1 MDTDTGPA
9 GARRVEGRHDGHC
22 FSVEVRRGAGERAR
36 VHEVRVEGM
45 VVASVQPR
53 EESGM
58 NAALAA
64 GAALARAWIDALP
77 RGPGTPVPRPAA
89 GVKAAPWRRR
99 GRSGGRLL
107 APASVPMA

>member
-1 MDTDTGPA
+1 MDTDTGPVD
-9 GARRVEGRHDGHC
+9 ARRVEGRHDGRC

-36 VHEVRVEGM
+36 VHEVRVEGT

-77 RGPGTPVPRPAA
+77 KGPERPSRGPQRA
-89 GVKAAPWRRR
+89 
-99 GRSGGRLL
+99 
-107 APASVPMA
+107 